1 MTMNKVGKRSLSPRI
16 LIVEDDPSIRE
27 AVAAA
32 LTGSGYLVEVRAHGV
47 DLRETLAGFE
57 PDLAVLDVRLPVG
70 PDGLV
75 LAQQLRMRD
84 PDLPILMLTAADS
97 VPDRVAGFDAGA
109 DDYLG
114 KPFAVAELLA
124 RVKALLRRGGALRP
138 PTRQVGDLVID
149 EERYTVHRAG
159 APVTLT
165 AKEFALLN
173 ALAERPGKV
182 YSKRQLLVTV
192 WGFDGYDLNLVEV
205 HMSSLRRKLEAGG
218 RPRLVHTVRGRGYA
232 LREA

>member
-1 MTMNKVGKRSLSPRI
+1 MNKVGNGSTLSPRI

-47 DLRETLAGFE
+47 DLRETLAGFQ

-97 VPDRVAGFDAGA
+97 VRDRVAGFDAGA

-124 RVKALLRRGGALRP
+124 RVKALLRRGGVLRP

-182 YSKRQLLVTV
+182 YSKQQLLVTV

-205 HMSSLRRKLEAGG
+205 HVSSLRRKLEAAG
-218 RPRLVHTVRGRGYA
+218 RPRLVHTVRGHGYA